1 MRFLTRCLS
10 LTCVC
15 REELVKEF
23 ANKIRNQLV
32 ANRVMSYDKRKVANK
47 VVSGNIRNKNDQKYK
62 LNPFQIWEDEQL
74 ETRAGSSTLNSF

>member
-32 ANRVMSYDKRKVANK
+32 ANKVMSYDKRKVANK